1 MGETG
6 TVVEVPCNRIPNQS
20 SLFLSYL
27 ELSPKALPFYQHPPT
42 FEALVELARTTPTNS
57 AFRRNELTSIL
68 RRQNDR
74 FGADAD
80 CRRHINDLEQ
90 PDCFAVVTGQQ
101 VGLFG
106 GPLYTVYKAFTAIR
120 IAEELRS
127 RGIRA
132 VPVFWLDT
140 DDHDL
145 AEVTHCTVVGA
156 DSSLH
161 VMDYRQLLFGD
172 VPGSIRSVG
181 MVEFPPK
188 IRQVIEDYFS
198 LLPNTEWKA
207 PVRSRLESAYH
218 PGSSFAD
225 AFGRLLAQLCAGR
238 GLVLFDPRDSG
249 AKRLASPIFRSALEK
264 AAEIHGRLSA
274 RNRELAAAEF
284 HSQVT
289 ILENSTLLFLHEQGE
304 RKALVREGSDFALK
318 GTDLRFSLSQLLQ
331 VASDAPERLSPN
343 VLLRPIVQDS
353 LLPTLCYIG
362 GPGEIAY
369 FAQAETLYRLFNRQ
383 MPVIWPR
390 VGLTLLDAETAEVMS
405 RYGLTLQDCFLGKE
419 HVLEIMLQASRDV
432 SAGSILTG
440 MQHDLT
446 SAFDELRPAMVVAE
460 ASLGPALD
468 TARRKI
474 SHHLEG
480 LRGKFIHHEAR
491 QNAELLRRAEL
502 FVNACY
508 PNKNLQERELG
519 IYYFLS
525 RHGPRVLDVIYSFMK
540 IDSFAHRVA
549 VLSP

>member
-1 MGETG
+1 MGNTR
-6 TVVEVPCNRIPNQS
+6 TVMEIPCAGIPNQS

-27 ELSPKALPFYQHPPT
+27 ELSPKALSFYQHPPT
-42 FEALVELARTTPTNS
+42 FKALVELARTTS
-57 AFRRNELTSIL
+57 SGAAFRRNELTSIL

-74 FGADAD
+74 FGADAE
-80 CRRHINDLEQ
+80 CRRHINVLEQ

-101 VGLFG
+101 VGLFS
-106 GPLYTVYKAFTAIR
+106 GPLYTIYKAFTAIR

-127 RGIRA
+127 RGIRT

-156 DSSLH
+156 DSLLR

-172 VPGSIRSVG
+172 VPDSTQPVG
-181 MVEFPPK
+181 AIEFPLT
-188 IRQVIEDYFS
+188 IRQAIEDYFS
-198 LLPNTEWKA
+198 LLPNTEWKD
-207 PVRSRLESAYH
+207 PVRSQLESAYH

-225 AFGRLLAQLCAGR
+225 AFGRLLAQLCAGH
-238 GLVLFDPRDSG
+238 GLILFDPRDSE
-249 AKRLASPIFRSALEK
+249 AKRLASSVFRSALEK
-264 AAEIHGRLSA
+264 AGEIHSMLSA

-284 HSQVT
+284 HSQVS

-318 GTDLRFSLSQLLQ
+318 GTALRFSLSQLLQ
-331 VASDAPERLSPN
+331 VASDTPERFSPN

-353 LLPTLCYIG
+353 LLPTLCYVG

-369 FAQAETLYRLFNRQ
+369 FAQAEALYRLFNRQ

-390 VGLTLLDAETAEVMS
+390 VGLTLLDAEVAEVMS
-405 RYGLTLQDCFLGKE
+405 RYGLALQDCFRGKD
-419 HVLEIMLQASRDV
+419 HVLEIMLQASGDV
-432 SAGSILTG
+432 SAGGILTG
-440 MQHDLT
+440 MQDDLT
-446 SAFDELRPAMVVAE
+446 NAFDELRPAMVVAE

-468 TARRKI
+468 TAKRKI
-474 SHHLEG
+474 FHHLEG

-491 QNAELLRRAEL
+491 QNAELLRKAEL
-502 FVNACY
+502 FVNTCY

-519 IYYFLS
+519 ICYFLS
-525 RHGPRVLDVIYSFMK
+525 RHSPRVLDAIYSFMK